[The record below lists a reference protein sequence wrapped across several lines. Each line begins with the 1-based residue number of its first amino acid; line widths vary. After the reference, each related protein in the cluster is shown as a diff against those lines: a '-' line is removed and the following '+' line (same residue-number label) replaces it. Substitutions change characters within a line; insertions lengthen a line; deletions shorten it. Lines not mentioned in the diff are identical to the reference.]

1 MDGICVDGQ
10 SEQRI
15 HPALGKIFRSKSPNY
30 GIKLKR
36 LRPPQGFEHSKLK
49 FLALRLRKLKK
60 GHFSLTTIKNMS
72 LTKENFAESMSQ
84 MIDVLSNLKF
94 TQAEINLTN
103 LLVEEIFFS
112 FEEGITDFNAPVSMN
127 IYNRLGETKI
137 SLRFKGNP
145 YNPLSLTAE
154 ESDDEI
160 FSARMAILNANRDK
174 ISYTYKNGE
183 NIITIVAHRLSKT
196 KKSYFIRFLQ

>member
-1 MDGICVDGQ
+1 M
-10 SEQRI
+10 
-15 HPALGKIFRSKSPNY
+15 N
-30 GIKLKR
+30 
-36 LRPPQGFEHSKLK
+36 
-49 FLALRLRKLKK
+49 
-60 GHFSLTTIKNMS
+60 TIKNMS

-112 FEEGITDFNAPVSMN
+112 FEEGITDFNSPVSMN
-127 IYNRLGETKI
+127 IYTRLGETKI

-174 ISYTYKNGE
+174 ISYIYKNGE
-183 NIITIVAHRLSKT
+183 NIITIVAHRLSKK